1 MRKRNSGPKP
11 RSAWRVPVE
20 LLTFALYFLC
30 GVLLILS
37 RIGHGAIAEA
47 RAELGDLSS
56 PLLELAAKPAVEVRG
71 VVKRVQTYATM
82 FSEIDRLSTENARLR
97 EWEWRA
103 RLLESKVEHLRKLL
117 AAVDEPAL
125 RFATGNVIADARG
138 PFVRSALINLGR
150 ADGVRA
156 GYAVINGDGVVGR
169 IVDTNESVTRVL
181 LLNDLNSRI
190 PVLVGPAAVRA
201 IVSGDNSGDLTLDFI
216 PDGASLYPGDE
227 VYTSGS
233 DGIIPRGLR
242 VGSLVGKG
250 GNIRVRPHA
259 DLSTLDVVSVIFF
272 NTPALLSSANPD
284 KETCEISTAEASA
297 PPVEKSPI
305 QGRKVD
311 GVVVVPNTAAP
322 IQQ

>member
-1 MRKRNSGPKP
+1 MRKRNSGIKL

-37 RIGHGAIAEA
+37 RIGHGAIADA

-56 PLLELAAKPAVEVRG
+56 PLLELAAKPAAEVRG
-71 VVKRVQTYATM
+71 IVERVHTYATM
-82 FSEIDRLSTENARLR
+82 FSEIDRLGAENARLR

-156 GYAVINGDGVVGR
+156 GYAVINGDGFVGR

-201 IVSGDNSGDLTLDFI
+201 IVSGDNSGDLTLDFA

-233 DGIIPRGLR
+233 DGILPRGLR
-242 VGSLVGKG
+242 VGALVGKG

-259 DLSTLDVVSVIFF
+259 DLSTLDVVSVVFF
-272 NTPALLSSANPD
+272 DTPTLLSSASPD
-284 KETCEISTAEASA
+284 KEACEIPTADASP
-297 PPVEKSPI
+297 PPVEKGPT
-305 QGRKVD
+305 QLRKVE
-311 GVVVVPNTAAP
+311 GVVAVPNPAAP

>member
-11 RSAWRVPVE
+11 RPAWRVPVE

-37 RIGHGAIAEA
+37 RIGHGAVAEA

-56 PLLELAAKPAVEVRG
+56 PFLELAAKPAVEVRS
-71 VVKRVQTYATM
+71 VVARVHTYATM
-82 FSEIDRLSTENARLR
+82 FSEIDRLNAENARLR

-103 RLLESKVEHLRKLL
+103 RSLESKVEHLRKLL

-150 ADGVRA
+150 ADGLRA
-156 GYAVINGDGVVGR
+156 GYAVINGDGFVGR

-201 IVSGDNSGDLTLDFI
+201 IVSGDNSGDLTLDFA
-216 PDGASLYPGDE
+216 PDGAPLYPGDE

-233 DGIIPRGLR
+233 DGILPRGLR
-242 VGSLVGKG
+242 VGALVGKG

-272 NTPALLSSANPD
+272 DTPALLSSANPG
-284 KETCEISTAEASA
+284 KEACEISTAEASA
-297 PPVEKSPI
+297 PPVEKSI
-305 QGRKVD
+305 QVRKVD
-311 GVVVVPNTAAP
+311 GVVAVPNTAAP